1 MLLSS
6 KPPRLRLFVQRQIT
20 EILTNAIVALV
31 HHLLRIETNLQGWAP
46 RPAGNPPRGEGGFP
60 APPAKMI
67 RSAGKWRGKKK
78 VTFSNLSKRGK

>member
-1 MLLSS
+1 M
-6 KPPRLRLFVQRQIT
+6 KFLRLTNLDLI
-20 EILTNAIVALV
+20 ILLNRDIVAT
-31 HHLLRIETNLQGWAP
+31 RDGRPAP
-46 RPAGNPPRGEGGFP
+46 RGTLPAGRGGVPRP